1 MESSTSIGK
10 SNQRRKR
17 CCYYGIALSSIRPA
31 EFYRYLAHNA
41 GGEDRVG
48 HTMKDHK
55 KFVNHEKMKNIE
67 GGNAKTFMELIQKQE
82 DEETN
87 FFYKVQMNEEE
98 RLLNIFWRD
107 SMMQEDFG
115 IYGDV
120 VKSMGG
126 RSPVTIFTDQDLAIT
141 KAIEKIFP
149 ETRHRLCICHL
160 HQNAVSRFADLKC
173 DDTFKGNFNICLTGC
188 KDKEKHSF
196 PVLAE
201 RNGFGQRIFLH
212 TGARLFGGLFGAS
225 RLHFSKQV
233 GSIWRVSFV
242 TTIWALWHAYNKFI
256 FDGLRPTVR
265 GMVTFVLA
273 VVREAG
279 CLIKVH
285 WCPPHAG
292 WYKANVD
299 GSVSSAPGCMHV
311 GVLFRNSR
319 GFFVGAFYTRTG
331 QGYPMEAELAA
342 ILHLI
347 LYAHSQ
353 GWHSLWVESN
363 STLAIDTVLRKI
375 SLVPWRLQ
383 GL

>member
-1 MESSTSIGK
+1 MESSTSIEK

-87 FFYKVQMNEEE
+87 FFYKVQMNEEG

-120 VKSMGG
+120 V
-126 RSPVTIFTDQDLAIT
+126 
-141 KAIEKIFP
+141 
-149 ETRHRLCICHL
+149 
-160 HQNAVSRFADLKC
+160 
-173 DDTFKGNFNICLTGC
+173 
-188 KDKEKHSF
+188 
-196 PVLAE
+196 
-201 RNGFGQRIFLH
+201 
-212 TGARLFGGLFGAS
+212 
-225 RLHFSKQV
+225 
-233 GSIWRVSFV
+233 
-242 TTIWALWHAYNKFI
+242 
-256 FDGLRPTVR
+256 
-265 GMVTFVLA
+265 
-273 VVREAG
+273 
-279 CLIKVH
+279 
-285 WCPPHAG
+285 AG